1 MDLSSDIPEIAM
13 LNQFVRFR
21 SALFALVAAVLVAAP
36 SSAQHGSGSPA
47 DQGPP
52 REAAQFDFL
61 VGDWELVGK
70 PVAKTLAQKI
80 HGVRELRGTWKA
92 HREFD
97 DRGVEDELRLT
108 DRAGN
113 PLALLHSMRVYDPAA
128 KHWIISG
135 LDPYRAAI
143 SSSTAEWRGAEM
155 VVTGSGTDEDA
166 RAFLSRSKYFDITP
180 ASFRFGQERSYDGG
194 RSWADAG
201 VKIEAKRS
209 APTSRK

>member
-1 MDLSSDIPEIAM
+1 MSNNLVRLRSMVLALAASAM
-13 LNQFVRFR
+13 
-21 SALFALVAAVLVAAP
+21 VAVP
-36 SSAQHGSGSPA
+36 SSAQHGSGSPT

-52 REAAQFDFL
+52 REASQFDFL

-70 PVAKTLAQKI
+70 PVAKTLGERI

-97 DRGVEDELRLT
+97 GRGVEDELRLN

-113 PLALLHSMRVYDPAA
+113 PLAVLHSMRVYDPAA
-128 KHWIISG
+128 RHWIVSG
-135 LDPYRAAI
+135 LDPYRPAL
-143 SSSTAEWRGAEM
+143 SSSTAEWRGTEM
-155 VVTGSGTDEDA
+155 IVTGSGTDQDA

-180 ASFRFGQERSYDGG
+180 AGFRFSQERSYDGG

-201 VKIEAKRS
+201 VNIEAKRAAGS
-209 APTSRK
+209 SRK